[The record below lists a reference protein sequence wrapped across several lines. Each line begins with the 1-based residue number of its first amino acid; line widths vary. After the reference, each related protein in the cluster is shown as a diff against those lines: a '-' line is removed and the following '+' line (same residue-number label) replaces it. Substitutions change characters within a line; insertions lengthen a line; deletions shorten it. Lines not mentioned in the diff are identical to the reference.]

1 MFMKLKQNR
10 TAHPTLFCAFQKHGI
25 LRWPQPAGLC
35 DPQTDP
41 LSVFPFYHAMNT
53 PAPKPARSLS
63 LTSAENRN
71 RLSHK
76 KP

>member
-1 MFMKLKQNR
+1 MLMKLKQNR
-10 TAHPTLFCAFQKHGI
+10 AAHKTLLCVFQKHNI

-35 DPQTDP
+35 DPRTDP
-41 LSVFPFYHAMNT
+41 LSVFPFYQAMNT

-63 LTSAENRN
+63 LASAENRN
-71 RLSHK
+71 QLNHK